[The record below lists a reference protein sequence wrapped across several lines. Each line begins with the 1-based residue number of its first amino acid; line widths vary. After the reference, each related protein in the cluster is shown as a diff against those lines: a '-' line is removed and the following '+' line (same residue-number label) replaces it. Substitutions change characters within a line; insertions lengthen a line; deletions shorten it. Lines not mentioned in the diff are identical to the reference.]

1 MRRVLR
7 APAHHDGLQRR
18 RAPARGV
25 QPLGERRP
33 NRGRSV
39 SVAVAPGR
47 QARTTVLEYV
57 SSTDHKRI
65 GLATVVTA
73 FAFFLMGG
81 LLAMVMRTELAH
93 SGLQFLG
100 EDTYNE
106 LFSMHGSTMFFLFA
120 VPVAVGIGV
129 YFVPLQIG
137 AAGLVWSRAAL
148 LGYWLFLGG
157 GVVMWSGFLA
167 ETGAAKFGWTAFYPL
182 SDANFSPGTGP
193 DFWIVGVTS
202 ATLGV
207 TLLAACLLA
216 TVLRRRAPGMTF
228 LRMPLFTWSQVVT
241 VFMVLT
247 SFPVLVAAM
256 LLLYIDRNVTDVFTL
271 PGGAITYQH
280 LFWFYG
286 HPVVYV
292 VFFPLVGVVGEVIAT
307 FSRRRFFGFR
317 TTVVSLLLF
326 SAISMAVWGHHMFAT
341 DQVSNRYFSL
351 TSTILLVPAGIEYF
365 GFLATM
371 AGGRIRFASPM
382 LFAIGFVLLFLIG
395 GLTGIMVASPPLDY
409 HVHDTYFVVAHFH
422 YTLFGGT
429 VFGLF
434 AAIHYWFPKVTGR
447 LLDERLAK
455 TYFVLIFAGA
465 LVTFIPMFILGSEG
479 MTRRGAD
486 YLPVHHWTTL
496 NTISTLGAFTIALG
510 VLVFLVNL
518 MRSLRLGEPV
528 GPDPWEGQTLEWAT
542 TSPPPRHNFAALPPV
557 RSHTPLFDLREEGK
571 DPLREVGLRR
581 FQSFR
586 SSDAEKSGNDER

>member
-167 ETGAAKFGWTAFYPL
+167 ETGAAKFGWTAYYPL

-216 TVLRRRAPGMTF
+216 TVLRRRGAGMTF

-256 LLLYIDRNVTDVFTL
+256 LLLYIDRNVAHVFTL

-307 FSRRRFFGFR
+307 FSRRPFFGLHL
-317 TTVVSLLLF
+317 TVISLLLF
-326 SAISMAVWGHHMFAT
+326 AALSTSVWGHHMFT
-341 DQVSNRYFSL
+341 QQTVDNRFYSW
-351 TSTILLVPAGIEYF
+351 TSTSLAVPAGIEYF
-365 GFLATM
+365 ALIATM
-371 AGGRIRFASPM
+371 VGGSIRLRTPM
-382 LFAIGFVLLFLIG
+382 LFALGFVLLFLIG
-395 GLTGIMVASPPLDY
+395 GLTGIFVGAPPLDY

-422 YTLFGGT
+422 FTLFGGT

-434 AAIHYWFPKVTGR
+434 AAIYYWFPKVTGR
-447 LLDERLAK
+447 LLGETLGRWHCALM
-455 TYFVLIFAGA
+455 FLGA
-465 LVTFIPMFILGSEG
+465 LLAFIPMFFLGDEG
-479 MTRRGAD
+479 MPRRVADWTQPEWKVPNVIASIGA
-486 YLPVHHWTTL
+486 YMIFVSMLL
-496 NTISTLGAFTIALG
+496 
-510 VLVFLVNL
+510 FLANVA
-518 MRSLRLGEPV
+518 RSLRIGRLAGR
-528 GPDPWEGQTLEWAT
+528 DPWEGQTLEWAT
-542 TSPPPRHNFAALPPV
+542 SSPPPRENFDVLPPIKGYA
-557 RSHTPLFDLREEGK
+557 PLLDLRHDGREPQAVLPE
-571 DPLREVGLRR
+571 LRAHRLAVETPP
-581 FQSFR
+581 
-586 SSDAEKSGNDER
+586 

>member
-1 MRRVLR
+1 
-7 APAHHDGLQRR
+7 
-18 RAPARGV
+18 
-25 QPLGERRP
+25 
-33 NRGRSV
+33 V

-47 QARTTVLEYV
+47 RARTTVLEHF

-106 LFSMHGSTMFFLFA
+106 LFSIHGSTMFFLFA
-120 VPVAVGIGV
+120 VPVALGVGI

-137 AAGLVWSRAAL
+137 AAELVWSRAAL
-148 LGYWLFLGG
+148 LGYWLFFGG
-157 GVVMWSGFLA
+157 GVVMWSGFLT

-182 SDANFSPGTGP
+182 SDSNFSPGTGP
-193 DFWIVGVTS
+193 DFWIVGVTC

-247 SFPVLVAAM
+247 AFPVLIAAM
-256 LLLYIDRNVTDVFTL
+256 LLLYIDRNVAHVFTL

-307 FSRRRFFGFR
+307 FSRRRFFGYSV
-317 TTVVSLLLF
+317 TVLSLLVFAAL
-326 SAISMAVWGHHMFAT
+326 SMSVWGHHMFAT
-341 DQVSNRYFSL
+341 QAVPNRYYAL
-351 TSTILLVPAGIEYF
+351 TSTSLAVPAGIEYF
-365 GFLATM
+365 AFIATM
-371 AGGRIRFASPM
+371 IGGRLRLRAPM
-382 LFAIGFVLLFLIG
+382 LFAVGFVVLFLIG
-395 GLTGIMVASPPLDY
+395 GLTGIFVGSPTLDY

-434 AAIHYWFPKVTGR
+434 AAIYYWFPKVTGR
-447 LLDERLAK
+447 LLGEGLGRLHALLMF
-455 TYFVLIFAGA
+455 TGA
-465 LVTFIPMFILGSEG
+465 LATFIPMFFLGHEG
-479 MTRRGAD
+479 MPRRVAD
-486 YLPVHHWTTL
+486 YPSFRHWDTL
-496 NTISTLGAFTIALG
+496 NTISTAGAYLIAISI
-510 VLVFLVNL
+510 VVFLVNVV
-518 MRSLRLGEPV
+518 RSLRSGEPA
-528 GPDPWEGQTLEWAT
+528 GADPWHGQTLEWVT
-542 TSPPPRHNFAALPPV
+542 SSPPPRLNFEGLPPV
-557 RSHTPLFDLREEGK
+557 RSYAPLLDLRLEGK
-571 DPLREVGLRR
+571 DPRHEAVLAGKVGAR
-581 FQSFR
+581 
-586 SSDAEKSGNDER
+586 